1 MSLGEITTTDLNS
14 WQHRVVEELLALV
27 DSGLKAQRHPLDW
40 TVTSSGHLRGVVG
53 KADRLSENDRRAV
66 FQEWVRFL
74 DAEPLRESRRFEGGT
89 WLTATFKRSTN
100 RGDVKGF
107 IQVEFDAP
115 EDQDQDG
122 GRD

>member
-14 WQHRVVEELLALV
+14 WQHRVVKELLALV

-66 FQEWVRFL
+66 FQEWVRVP

-89 WLTATFKRSTN
+89 WITATFKRSTN

-115 EDQDQDG
+115 EDQDG